1 MIFHFR
7 IGKWIER
14 LRFGLLFVVF
24 TFALYHLLLI
34 VTQVMEPMPK
44 YKEPVGRAVKVFQ
57 SDSAVA
63 VKPEGMG
70 DRLKL
75 FYWIGE

>member
-7 IGKWIER
+7 IGKWLER
-14 LRFGLLFVVF
+14 LRFGLLFIVF

-34 VTQVMEPMPK
+34 VTQLMEPMPR
-44 YKEPVGRAVKVFQ
+44 YKEPGGRAVKVFQ
-57 SDSAVA
+57 NESAVA
-63 VKPEGMG
+63 VNPEDMS